1 MDTAGAGR
9 WRGGVSVSYATM
21 PHNSPYVLL
30 GFTSI
35 GNFADPT
42 QSLDGA
48 YPPTFEAGG
57 GEIVRGVNINEVFQK
72 SKVPQSSQELH
83 QFAEQSGGKIEL
95 VRTPLPAT
103 PMATDRDIAVSS
115 FGGAKGV
122 GDPLDREPERILA
135 DIENRIYSLEMARL
149 VFGVV
154 IDPKTMKVDL
164 KATEAARNEIK
175 ANRRK
180 KGAIWGGK
188 K

>member
-1 MDTAGAGR
+1 M
-9 WRGGVSVSYATM
+9 RGLNLT
-21 PHNSPYVLL
+21 
-30 GFTSI
+30 
-35 GNFADPT
+35 
-42 QSLDGA
+42 
-48 YPPTFEAGG
+48 
-57 GEIVRGVNINEVFQK
+57 EVFQK
-72 SKVPQSSQELH
+72 GKVPQSSQELH
-83 QFAEQSGGKIEL
+83 KLAEQSGGKIEL

-103 PMATDRDIAVSS
+103 PMATDRDVAVSS
-115 FGGAKGV
+115 FGGAKGM
-122 GDPLDREPERILA
+122 GDPLDREPERVLA
-135 DIENRIYSLEMARL
+135 DIDNKIYSLEMARR

>member
-1 MDTAGAGR
+1 
-9 WRGGVSVSYATM
+9 V

-48 YPPTFEAGG
+48 YPPAFEAGG
-57 GEIVRGVNINEVFQK
+57 GEIVRGLNLTEVFQK
-72 SKVPQSSQELH
+72 GKVPQSSQELH
-83 QFAEQSGGKIEL
+83 KLAEQSGGKIEL

-103 PMATDRDIAVSS
+103 PMATDRDVAVSS
-115 FGGAKGV
+115 FGGAKGM

-135 DIENRIYSLEMARL
+135 DIDNKVYSLEMSRR

-154 IDPKTMKVDL
+154 IDLKTMKVDL